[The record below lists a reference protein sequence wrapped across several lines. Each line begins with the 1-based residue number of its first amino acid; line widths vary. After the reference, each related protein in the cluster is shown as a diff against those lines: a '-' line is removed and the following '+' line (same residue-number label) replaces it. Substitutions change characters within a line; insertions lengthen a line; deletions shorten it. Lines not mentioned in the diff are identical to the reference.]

1 MHPVTRLLRI
11 AFPIILLGL
20 LACNPASHP
29 VPSPL
34 ATALQPTPTAGL
46 LSDTPTPAVMI
57 ASASTSTPDAD
68 ATAVWLQ
75 KVALSTEIAA
85 EYATAERVAQSVGTQ
100 FPNASTLER
109 GGYINAT
116 LSAMGLIP
124 TATPYVT
131 ATPTSLPFPAITEV
145 GKYGNVGFRFA
156 GSDEIHKIQRV
167 YEDYWRLITFTEIGP
182 TSSLPAELA
191 KVMASY
197 PVPTMGSDCNY
208 QDVLQHIQDL
218 QSQGLYLRLAGDTT
232 IRWGQTETDAWLYAD
247 SPYNN
252 IQSSVRSE
260 LLTTITAELV
270 DLPTGQVIRSKS
282 LWLNLEPWFEYDP
295 ANHLW
300 VLVRD
305 DGGPYCDSKY
315 INLQAEGF
323 FRR

>member
-11 AFPIILLGL
+11 AYPIILLGL
-20 LACNPASHP
+20 LACNPASRP
-29 VPSPL
+29 TPSPL
-34 ATALQPTPTAGL
+34 IATSQPASPTAW
-46 LSDTPTPAVMI
+46 LSDTPTPAAMMAAVG
-57 ASASTSTPDAD
+57 TPTPDAS

-100 FPNASTLER
+100 FPDASALER

-124 TATPYVT
+124 TATPDVT
-131 ATPTSLPFPAITEV
+131 ATPTSLPFPAVTEV
-145 GKYGNVGFRFA
+145 GKYGNVAFRFA

-167 YEDYWRLITFTEIGP
+167 YENYWRFITFAETGP
-182 TSSLPAELA
+182 AADLSAELA
-191 KVMASY
+191 EVMATY
-197 PVPTMGSDCNY
+197 PVPSLGKDCSY
-208 QDVLQHIQDL
+208 QDVLQHIQGL

-232 IRWGQTETDAWLYAD
+232 IRWGQTDTDAWLFAD

-252 IQSSVRSE
+252 ILSSVRSE

-270 DLPTGQVIRSKS
+270 DLPTGQVIRSKN
-282 LWLNLEPWFEYDP
+282 LWLNLKPRFEYDP
-295 ANHLW
+295 ATQLW

-305 DGGPYCDSKY
+305 DGGPYCAPENIY
-315 INLQAEGF
+315 LQTEGF